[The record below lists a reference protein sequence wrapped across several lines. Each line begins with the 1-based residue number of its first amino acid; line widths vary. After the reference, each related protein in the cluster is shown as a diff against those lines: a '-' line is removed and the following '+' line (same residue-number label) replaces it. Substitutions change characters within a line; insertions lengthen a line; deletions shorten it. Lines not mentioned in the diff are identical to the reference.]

1 MKSVIVKAVVLFALA
16 FSLST
21 AYAQEVAFG
30 VKGGLN
36 FSNLKMDDVESSS
49 RAGFH
54 AGIFVRGK
62 FNKFAVQPEV
72 LFSTLENKIE
82 YSGGL
87 GSLENS
93 FTYVTVPVM
102 LKFYVVS
109 GLNLQAGP
117 QFSFLV
123 DGDQKFETLIAS
135 GKRDITDAYK
145 KSDVSLS
152 LGGGFDF
159 GFGLNIDLRYN
170 LGLTDINEMEDG
182 DEVKSR
188 VIMVSLGWNFMK

>member
-1 MKSVIVKAVVLFALA
+1 MKSVMVKGILLFLLTALVFVA
-16 FSLST
+16 D
-21 AYAQEVAFG
+21 AQDVAFG
-30 VKGGLN
+30 LKGGLN

-49 RAGFH
+49 RTGYH

-117 QFSFLV
+117 QFLFLV
-123 DGDQKFETLIAS
+123 NGDQKFESPLVS

-145 KSDVSLS
+145 KSDVSVS
-152 LGGGFDF
+152 VGGGFDF
-159 GFGLNIDLRYN
+159 GFGLNLDLRYN
-170 LGLTDINEMEDG
+170 LGLTDINEAEDG
-182 DEVKSR
+182 EDVKSR
-188 VIMVSLGWNFMK
+188 VIMVSLGWNFMQ